1 MVGWLRMFSI
11 QGFLTWQSKLLMTY
25 KHLSQAERYQI
36 HALMKAGHD
45 QSQIAKL
52 LDRHKS
58 TISRE
63 LSRNTGSRGYR
74 PKQACEMSAD
84 RAQHS
89 RNAPTV
95 EPWVREAACALL
107 CIQWSPEQIASQL
120 PISHETVYQHVYANK
135 AQGGTLWKHL
145 RCQKQK
151 RKRYANGR
159 DRRGQIPN
167 RRPLS
172 ERPLHIEARRQVGHW
187 ECDTVIGA
195 SHKGAVVTMVER
207 KSGYAVMAKV
217 EKKTSE
223 LVSSAIVDKLQPMAA
238 RVKTLTFDNGKEF
251 AGHAHID
258 QQLQST
264 AYFARPFA
272 SWERGS
278 NENLNGLL
286 RQYVPKKRAMSTVSD
301 EEIRMIQNRL
311 NNRPRKRLGFKTPA
325 EVFHQSL
332 KRVALR
338 T

>member
-11 QGFLTWQSKLLMTY
+11 QGFLTWQSKLPMTY

-45 QSQIAKL
+45 QSQIAKV
-52 LDRHKS
+52 LDRNKS

-74 PKQACEMSAD
+74 PKQACEISAD
-84 RAQHS
+84 RSQNS
-89 RNAPTV
+89 RNASTV
-95 EPWVREAACALL
+95 ASWVKDEANAMLRV
-107 CIQWSPEQIASQL
+107 QWSPEQIASKL
-120 PISHETVYQHVYANK
+120 PISHETVYQHVYADK
-135 AQGGTLWKHL
+135 AQGGALWKNL

-151 RKRYANGR
+151 RKRYAGGR

-172 ERPLHIEARRQVGHW
+172 ERPLQIEARKQVGHW

-195 SHKGAVVTMVER
+195 NHKGAVVTMVER

-217 EKKTSE
+217 SNKTSE
-223 LVSSAIVDKLQPMAA
+223 LVSSAIVDKLQPLAV

-251 AGHAHID
+251 AGHVYID
-258 QQLQST
+258 EQLKST

-286 RQYVPKKRAMSTVSD
+286 RQYVPKKRAMSTVTD

-338 T
+338 A